1 MAKSAL
7 LGSSLAKKYWMALTG
22 LFLCT
27 FLVAHLAGNLQ
38 LLGTGEAARLQFNAY
53 AKFMTSFPLIKV
65 LSYVTY
71 FSILF
76 HAVDGLMLAVQN
88 KAARPVKYA
97 HNRPGANSIW
107 ASRNM
112 ALLGTILLV
121 FIVTHMSNFWYVM
134 HWGVIGTDSAGNKD
148 LYEVVMTFFRDPAYG
163 LVFTM
168 LYVLAMAAMGFH
180 LWHGFASGFQSLGL
194 RHPRYLPLIQ
204 KTGSA
209 FAILVSGLFAIIP
222 LIIHFTHA

>member
-1 MAKSAL
+1 MAKSAF

-38 LLGTGEAARLQFNAY
+38 LLASGEEARLQFNAY

-76 HAVDGLMLAVQN
+76 HAVDGIALTIQN
-88 KAARPVKYA
+88 KKARPVKYA
-97 HNRPGANSIW
+97 HNRPQANSIW

-121 FIVTHMSNFWYVM
+121 FIVTHMKNFWYTM
-134 HWGVIGTDSAGNKD
+134 HWGAIGVDSAGNKD
-148 LYEVVMTFFRDPAYG
+148 LYEVVMLFFTDPSYG
-163 LVFTM
+163 LVFTL
-168 LYVLAMAAMGFH
+168 LYVIAMAALGFH
-180 LWHGFASGFQSLGL
+180 LWHGFQSAFQSLGL
-194 RHPRYLPLIQ
+194 RHHRYTPLI
-204 KTGSA
+204 KGTGQVASVLVA
-209 FAILVSGLFAIIP
+209 FGFAIIP
-222 LIIHFTHA
+222 VWIHFNHA